1 MKVYGINEIKENVEL
16 YGRTY
21 LDQKREVLYFNWS
34 LSGFETEFEGSY
46 LEADLVSLPDS
57 RPEQIPSANP
67 MEPETVMVPD
77 WAWIQ
82 VVLDGK
88 KEPWQKILLDQE
100 SKKVILFASEKTE
113 HHVIRVVKLTE
124 NFRTAVGIRRIV
136 TDGKIGRSKTKET
149 STIEFIG
156 DSITC
161 GFGNLAT
168 DGNRMF
174 YTEDEDAWLTHGAI
188 AARELGWKPSLISIS
203 GFAMTKYEGY
213 PFPHGVEELYPYTDL
228 VTQERL
234 GGQEPFEVWD
244 FEEHPTD
251 YIVLNIG
258 TNDSTFVKMAE
269 DPWAAEQ
276 IYEDHYLEFLK
287 MLRKYNGPK
296 TKIICAMGS
305 IDYYLYD
312 RILSAVERLKKE
324 TGDRFIYTMKYTKM
338 LSMGLDVGA
347 CFHPSRSKQEKM
359 AQELVRFI
367 RERVIPERK
376 V

>member
-1 MKVYGINEIKENVEL
+1 MKVYESNQIKENAEL

-21 LDQKREVLYFNWS
+21 LDSTQGILYFNWS
-34 LSGFETEFEGSY
+34 LAGFETEFEGSY

-57 RPEQIPSANP
+57 RPEQIPSVNP
-67 MEPETVMVPD
+67 MEPETVMVQD

-82 VVLDGK
+82 VILDGK
-88 KEPWQKILLDQE
+88 KEPWQKVLLDQE
-100 SKKVILFASEKTE
+100 NKRVVLFASEKSE
-113 HHVIRVVKLTE
+113 HHIIRVVKLTE
-124 NFRTAVGIRRIV
+124 NFRTAVGIRRLV
-136 TDGKIGRSKTKET
+136 TNGEISKPKRKET

-161 GFGNLAT
+161 GFGNLAS
-168 DGNRMF
+168 DGNRIF
-174 YTEDEDAWLTHGAI
+174 YTADEDAWLSHGAI
-188 AARELGWKPSLISIS
+188 ASRKLGWKPSLVSIS
-203 GFAMTKYEGY
+203 GFALTKYEGY
-213 PFPHGVEELYPYTDL
+213 PFPYGIEDIYPYTDA
-228 VTQERL
+228 VTQKRL
-234 GGQEPFEVWD
+234 GSQEEFEVWD
-244 FEEHPTD
+244 FAGNPTD

-269 DPWAAEQ
+269 DPWKAEQ

-287 MLRKYNGPK
+287 MLRRYNGSE

-312 RILSAVERLKKE
+312 RILAAVERYKKE
-324 TGDRFIYTMKYTKM
+324 MNDPFIYTMKYTKM

-347 CFHPSRSKQEKM
+347 CFHPSKSKQEKM

-367 RERVIPERK
+367 KERVIERK
-376 V
+376 